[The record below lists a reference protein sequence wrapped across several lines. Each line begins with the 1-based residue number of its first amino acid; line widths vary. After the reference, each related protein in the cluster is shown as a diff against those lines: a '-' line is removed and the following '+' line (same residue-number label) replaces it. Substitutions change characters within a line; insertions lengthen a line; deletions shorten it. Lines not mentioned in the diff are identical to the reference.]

1 MRFASCPEMYSE
13 NIDYELS
20 LTKRV
25 FQKQK
30 PGENYSK
37 ENDIIVLVGEFLMTD
52 I

>member
-1 MRFASCPEMYSE
+1 MYSE

-20 LTKRV
+20 LTKRA